1 MENEAYP
8 ADTKDLDIVW
18 IDELAEDLNTVTYGY
33 AQPLFWVQMPDG
45 KRSHMITRG
54 KLAASLAVL
63 RMNYPFLKLQQVG
76 ELPKPKRKNK

>member
-8 ADTKDLDIVW
+8 ADIDDFFMDIT
-18 IDELAEDLNTVTYGY
+18 TVTYGY
-33 AQPLFWVQMPDG
+33 ANPLFWIQMPDG
-45 KRSHMITRG
+45 KRNHMITRG
-54 KLAASLAVL
+54 KLVASLAVL

>member
-1 MENEAYP
+1 MENEAPFTDKLYFMR
-8 ADTKDLDIVW
+8 DLT
-18 IDELAEDLNTVTYGY
+18 TVQYGY
-33 AQPLFWVQMPDG
+33 NQPFYWMEMPDG